1 MAVIAH
7 IQRPSVSCSLL
18 RLPFALQ
25 EGSEVLSDEE
35 GDDDEEAVE
44 SEEVDEAAAGIGAL
58 GITRWISE

>member
-1 MAVIAH
+1 
-7 IQRPSVSCSLL
+7 
-18 RLPFALQ
+18 LQ